1 MVIKELVMR
10 TLTQPAGAAAELI
23 ELGLKRDV
31 LWLGLILA
39 AVLNAL
45 FFSVSFYAAPANAF
59 GGHECRGGSP
69 ARVYARLFW

>member
-10 TLTQPAGAAAELI
+10 TLTQPAGAAAELM

-45 FFSVSFYAAPANAF
+45 VFLGEFSRCPANAF
-59 GGHECRGGSP
+59 GRHECRRGGP
-69 ARVYARLFW
+69 A

>member
-10 TLTQPAGAAAELI
+10 TLTQPAGAAAELM

-45 FFSVSFYAAPANAF
+45 FFGEFSRRPADAF
-59 GGHECRGGSP
+59 GRHECRRGGP
-69 ARVYARLFW
+69 A